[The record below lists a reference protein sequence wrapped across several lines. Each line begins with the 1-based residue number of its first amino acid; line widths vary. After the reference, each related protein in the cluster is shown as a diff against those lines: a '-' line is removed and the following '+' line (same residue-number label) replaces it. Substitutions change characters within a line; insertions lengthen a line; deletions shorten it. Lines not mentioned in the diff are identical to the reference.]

1 VVPILVGIADF
12 IGIVAG
18 IFSARLTVGLGTEAF
33 LYGAGLFWH
42 SWDMFYSLA
51 KGTAFGF
58 IIPLVASHM
67 GLATRGGA
75 EGVGRSTTSAV
86 VFMTLAVLIMDA
98 MFPPLLLQ

>member
-1 VVPILVGIADF
+1 VPLLVGIADC
-12 IGIVAG
+12 IGIIAG
-18 IFSARLTVGLGTEAF
+18 IFSAQLTVGLGKDAF

-51 KGTAFGF
+51 KGVSFGF
-58 IIPLVASHM
+58 VIPLVASHM
-67 GLATRGGA
+67 GLSTRGGA

-86 VFMTLAVLIMDA
+86 VFMTLAVLFLDA